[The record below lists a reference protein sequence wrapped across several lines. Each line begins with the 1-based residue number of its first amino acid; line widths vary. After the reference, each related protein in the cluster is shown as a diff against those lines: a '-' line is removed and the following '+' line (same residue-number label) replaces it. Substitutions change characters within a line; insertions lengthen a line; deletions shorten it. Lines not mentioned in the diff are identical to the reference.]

1 MVDLLWFV
9 RHYKPGSP
17 HHIAAFNELMRHIP
31 EEQLRA
37 SSEWVT
43 IFNEEVME
51 WRQDEPKK

>member
-9 RHYKPGSP
+9 RNYKPGSP

-31 EEQLRA
+31 KDQLKP

-51 WRQDEPKK
+51 WRQDELKK